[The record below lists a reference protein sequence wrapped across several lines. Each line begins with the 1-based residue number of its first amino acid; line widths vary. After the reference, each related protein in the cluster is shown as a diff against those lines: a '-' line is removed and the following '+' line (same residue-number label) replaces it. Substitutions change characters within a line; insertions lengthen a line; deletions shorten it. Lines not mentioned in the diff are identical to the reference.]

1 MNTNLSFFFDQRIT
15 ANNLAITLWPK
26 VIKKLAVMAPLGIHI
41 IFVNILG
48 EGWRVDLT
56 IFGGAEDGST
66 LQGTCPAIRARSYGG
81 CLG

>member
-1 MNTNLSFFFDQRIT
+1 
-15 ANNLAITLWPK
+15 
-26 VIKKLAVMAPLGIHI
+26 MAPLGIHI